1 MKNKISAKE
10 LRTKIKAAQDKKN
23 ADNKTKYK
31 TVLINLKNDEY
42 EKLKNL
48 AEEKEMTVNQ
58 YIKQK
63 SLNKKI

>member
-10 LRTKIKAAQDKKN
+10 LRIKIKAAQDAKN
-23 ADNKTKYK
+23 ADNKIKYK
-31 TVLINLKNDEY
+31 TVLINLKIEEY

-48 AEEKEMTVNQ
+48 AKEKEMTINK

-63 SLNKKI
+63 ALNKKI

>member
-10 LRTKIKAAQDKKN
+10 LRIKIKAAQDAKN
-23 ADNKTKYK
+23 ADNKIKYK
-31 TVLINLKNDEY
+31 TVLINLKIEEY

-48 AEEKEMTVNQ
+48 ADEKEITINQ

-63 SLNKKI
+63 ALNKKI

>member
-1 MKNKISAKE
+1 MKKKISAKE

-23 ADNKTKYK
+23 ADNKIKYK
-31 TVLINLKNDEY
+31 TVLINLKIEEY

-48 AEEKEMTVNQ
+48 AEQKEMSVNQ

-63 SLNKKI
+63 ALNKKI

>member
-10 LRTKIKAAQDKKN
+10 LRIKIKTAQDKKN
-23 ADNKTKYK
+23 ADNKKKYK